1 MTVYIIGAGLFGL
14 LAGYAG
20 FVIGVWYRDQQVRAA
35 EQCLRPD
42 RFEYGM
48 LFHEEG
54 SRPIQAGKITHYRTK
69 TGYVETNMN

>member
-14 LAGYAG
+14 LTYCAG

-42 RFEYGM
+42 SFEYEM
-48 LFHEEG
+48 LIHAEG
-54 SRPIQAGKITHYRTK
+54 NKPIQAGKITHYRTK

>member
-20 FVIGVWYRDQQVRAA
+20 FVIGAWYRDQLHSSA
-35 EQCLRPD
+35 EQCLRPES
-42 RFEYGM
+42 FEYEM

-54 SRPIQAGKITHYRTK
+54 NKPIQAGKITHYRTR